1 MKKLDSIRSSLYN
14 QYKPKFEMKDE
25 LNIVDQLKGI
35 DLQHK
40 NYDHSLVATK
50 KVTQIRAP
58 PSMQSTI
65 KAPPQESQPEILEE
79 IERDTK
85 LIQSMELPPSGQL
98 VRPVPNV
105 DDFVFT
111 MKHPLVSWIKGKV

>member
-14 QYKPKFEMKDE
+14 NFQPSFKMEQE
-25 LNIVDQLKGI
+25 LIIEDRLHTVDPQI
-35 DLQHK
+35 R
-40 NYDHSLVATK
+40 NADHSLVATK

-58 PSMQSTI
+58 SFNQ
-65 KAPPQESQPEILEE
+65 PPQESQPEILEE
-79 IERDTK
+79 IERDNK
-85 LIQSMELPPSGQL
+85 LIQSMELPPQGQL

-111 MKHPLVSWIKGKV
+111 MKHPLVSWIKGKVSLIFI